1 MAYTRLQAFITLLLN
16 PVLILHSLN
25 LATTTLCHR
34 EAARISGYPGGINTY
49 FQPHF
54 SMEDLRF
61 GIGYALVMVVL
72 HLVLSGGYYTTV
84 SKGRER
90 ADPEYWEDNEV
101 G

>member
-1 MAYTRLQAFITLLLN
+1 MAYTRLQAFITLILN

-61 GIGYALVMVVL
+61 GTGYTLLWWCFTLYCQGGTTPLLARGGRGLIRSIGRTM
-72 HLVLSGGYYTTV
+72 
-84 SKGRER
+84 R
-90 ADPEYWEDNEV
+90 
-101 G
+101 